1 MHGGLF
7 LPHHPT
13 KTDMKEV
20 NPQETS
26 RASAF
31 DLWMPSPMPMVTLP
45 KTFDITRL
53 HRVSKKRHITL
64 HALKSWSIGKAASQ
78 VEEFYMLPV
87 QGKMF
92 QYDNLAINVI
102 VNNKKGGISSCD
114 IPYTNDLNR
123 FYEDYIQLTQSVSE
137 SCESTFIEDAMI
149 IGTSAVVAT
158 ELDCI
163 VNQYTDKFLNP
174 KVMWGKYRQSWF
186 KITLPITFQFHHVQ
200 MDGGHAARFLDILQ
214 NEINCIDKALKK
226 TSKYFD

>member
-1 MHGGLF
+1 
-7 LPHHPT
+7 
-13 KTDMKEV
+13 MKEI

-31 DLWMPSPMPMVTLP
+31 DLWMTSPMPMVTLT
-45 KTFDITRL
+45 KTFNITRI
-53 HRVSKKRHITL
+53 HKTSKKRHIKL
-64 HALKSWSIGKAASQ
+64 NALLCWCIGKAASQ

-92 QYDNLAINVI
+92 QYERLAINVI
-102 VNNKKGGISSCD
+102 VNNLKGGINSCD
-114 IPYTNDLNR
+114 IPYTNDFSH
-123 FYEDYIQLTQSVSE
+123 FYEDYIRWTQSTSE

-174 KVMWGKYRQSWF
+174 MVMWGKFRKSWF
-186 KITLPITFQFHHVQ
+186 KTTLPISFQFHHVQ
-200 MDGGHAARFLDILQ
+200 MDGGQAAMFLEKIQ
-214 NEINCIDKALKK
+214 KEIDELKI
-226 TSKYFD
+226 